1 MKSKS
6 CIYYCTKDHKLK
18 VGHNYNNIEF
28 PDFIV
33 KKTLS
38 RGCAHGIL
46 RSEEAVKD
54 LFRVYDLERMYNL
67 AHYNHKIKVN
77 NDEYYDRLKCAK
89 LRKERLRKFYLVENT
104 PAKRIYNDFYYAKYL
119 KSNQQ

>member
-1 MKSKS
+1 M
-6 CIYYCTKDHKLK
+6 
-18 VGHNYNNIEF
+18 
-28 PDFIV
+28 
-33 KKTLS
+33 
-38 RGCAHGIL
+38 
-46 RSEEAVKD
+46 KD

-89 LRKERLRKFYLVENT
+89 LRKERLRKY
-104 PAKRIYNDFYYAKYL
+104 DFYYAKYL